1 MATHIPEGASIR
13 VVVDVTDATS
23 AAVESDPETNL
34 LVPTWV
40 GLRDRADTE
49 AKKRAD
55 CDRAVARA
63 RGRLAVCDAKWDE
76 TVAAFAR
83 AVVDAA
89 GGRRDQAT
97 YLRFFGKAT
106 PSQTQKFGVGREI
119 ESGRQ
124 LLVELGR
131 NPSEPLAQT
140 WVPRLKEATDALE
153 AASEERKQ
161 TVNALAPQQVSVVLL
176 IDDIN
181 RELDR
186 LEGDLKKLFPLAPAR
201 VSAYLAATRRPTP
214 AEAAAPAPA
223 IPPVAAPAPS

>member
-13 VVVDVTDATS
+13 VVVDVTDATC
-23 AAVESDPETNL
+23 AAVESDPETKA

-40 GLRDRADTE
+40 GLRDKADAQ

-83 AVVDAA
+83 AVVDAS

-97 YLRFFGKAT
+97 YLRFFGKTT
-106 PSQTQKFGVGREI
+106 PSARKFGVGREI
-119 ESGRQ
+119 RNGRQ

-140 WVPRLKEATDALE
+140 WLPRAREATDALE
-153 AASEERKQ
+153 IASERNQ

-186 LEGDLKKLFPLAPAR
+186 LEGNLKKLFPLAPAR
-201 VSAYLAATRRPTP
+201 VSAYLAATRRPAQPRPRPPP
-214 AEAAAPAPA
+214 APPPAAAAP
-223 IPPVAAPAPS
+223 S